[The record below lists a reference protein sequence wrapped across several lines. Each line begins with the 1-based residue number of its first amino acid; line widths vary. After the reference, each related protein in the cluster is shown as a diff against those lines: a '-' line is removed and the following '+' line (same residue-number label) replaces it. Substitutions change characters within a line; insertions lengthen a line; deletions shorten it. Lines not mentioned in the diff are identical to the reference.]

1 MRTLILAALFLALS
15 LVPAQAECFKPKEM
29 HDRLIS
35 NGLFPQI
42 YMVTDLGY
50 MMTVFIGGG
59 QYVVVLENPDIACV
73 SATGKNVYQV
83 KGFKI

>member
-1 MRTLILAALFLALS
+1 
-15 LVPAQAECFKPKEM
+15 
-29 HDRLIS
+29 
-35 NGLFPQI
+35 
-42 YMVTDLGY
+42 MVTDLGY